1 MLNLKEIILQVLD
14 EDVVAG
20 GSANFSA
27 HSYTEI
33 YAGASAAPVINGLSV
48 TMAAGSSIK
57 LKIRSISNATGCYL
71 LGEDKNNWAE
81 PPIFN
86 Q

>member
-1 MLNLKEIILQVLD
+1 MSLLNDIHSII
-14 EDVVAG
+14 VAG